1 MPTTLTH
8 NDLLADQP
16 KIAALMRW
24 IDSHDRPALTRFAV
38 ETGMLIVSSIELDGV
53 GGSREI
59 QETIP
64 ATLAAARDLL
74 GY

>member
-8 NDLLADQP
+8 NEMLSQP
-16 KIAALMRW
+16 KVANLMRW
-24 IDSHDRPALTRFAV
+24 IDSHDRPAMTLFDTASG
-38 ETGMLIVSSIELDGV
+38 ELIVSSVSLDGI
-53 GGSREI
+53 GGSFEV
-59 QETIP
+59 QERIP

>member
-8 NDLLADQP
+8 NEMLSQP
-16 KIAALMRW
+16 KVANLMRW
-24 IDSHDRPALTRFAV
+24 IDSHDRPSLTRFDV
-38 ETGMLIVSSIELDGV
+38 DTGMLIVSSIEIR
-53 GGSREI
+53 GGIATEV

-64 ATLAAARDLL
+64 ATLGAARDLL

>member
-8 NDLLADQP
+8 NEMLAQP
-16 KIAALMRW
+16 QVANLMRW
-24 IDSHDRPALTRFAV
+24 IDSHFLPAPTRFDV
-38 ETGMLIVSSIELDGV
+38 ETGMLIVTSEEVDRNGV
-53 GGSREI
+53 VHFVP
-59 QETIP
+59 ETIP